1 MVTRHE
7 EIPNIWA
14 EYLVLLEEAK
24 KALELNKD
32 KFKTELLEQAEVSYK
47 WSHILFLSFLKPVHL
62 LLLNFKMSA
71 SNLKKLLKN
80 SVKTFTKIVQRLRKL
95 PLKTLYLN

>member
-47 WSHILFLSFLKPVHL
+47 WLHILISNFLSFRPVHFL
-62 LLLNFKMSA
+62 FLIF
-71 SNLKKLLKN
+71 
-80 SVKTFTKIVQRLRKL
+80 
-95 PLKTLYLN
+95 

>member
-1 MVTRHE
+1 MITRHE

-47 WSHILFLSFLKPVHL
+47 WSRILFSHF
-62 LLLNFKMSA
+62 
-71 SNLKKLLKN
+71 
-80 SVKTFTKIVQRLRKL
+80 
-95 PLKTLYLN
+95 

>member
-47 WSHILFLSFLKPVHL
+47 FYFQVTLVNVMFLIFEIST
-62 LLLNFKMSA
+62 
-71 SNLKKLLKN
+71 SNLKKLPKN
-80 SVKTFTKIVQRLRKL
+80 FAMTFTKVVQRLRRS
-95 PLKTLYLN
+95 PLKMLCLN

>member
-14 EYLVLLEEAK
+14 EYLVVLEEAK

-47 WSHILFLSFLKPVHL
+47 CSRFLFCHFPRPINCL
-62 LLLNFKMSA
+62 LLIFEISA

-80 SVKTFTKIVQRLRKL
+80 FATTFTKVAQQLRKL
-95 PLKTLYLN
+95 PLKMLYLN